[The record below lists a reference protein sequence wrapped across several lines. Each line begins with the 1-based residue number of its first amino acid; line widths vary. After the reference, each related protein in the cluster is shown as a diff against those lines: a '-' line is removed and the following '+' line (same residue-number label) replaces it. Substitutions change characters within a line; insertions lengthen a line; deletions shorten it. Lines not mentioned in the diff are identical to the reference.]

1 MPQPL
6 IAVAGHVCLDIIPTF
21 PIVPASLQELLVPGK
36 LTKVGAAVL
45 STGGAVSNTGL
56 ALHRLGT
63 PVMLLGK
70 IGNDLFGEAV
80 LSIFR
85 RHHPALT
92 EEMIVSDQEAT
103 SYTIVINPPGID
115 RIFLHDPG
123 PNDTFSASDIQLDK
137 LAGVRIF
144 HFGYPPLVRQMYLN
158 GGSQL
163 VAMLRSIKALG
174 ITISLDMS
182 LPDPNS
188 EAGKVDWQTL
198 IEAVMPHVDIFSPS
212 IDELL
217 YMLDRPR
224 FVSKQPVDA
233 NLLRSLSSRLL
244 ALGAAVVMIKLGE
257 QGAYIRTTDDPVR
270 LQTMGNGVPLA
281 IENWL
286 DRELYEPC
294 FQANVA
300 GTTGAGDCTIAGL
313 LTGILKGLSIKDA
326 FTAAVAVGGC
336 SVESADATSGVPHW
350 DEVTARIKADW
361 RRHPPMIEL

>member
-1 MPQPL
+1 M
-6 IAVAGHVCLDIIPTF
+6 
-21 PIVPASLQELLVPGK
+21 PGK

-45 STGGAVSNTGL
+45 STGGAVANTGL

-85 RHHPALT
+85 RHHPPLT
-92 EEMIVSDQEAT
+92 EEMIISNQEAT
-103 SYTIVINPPGID
+103 SYTLVINPPGID

-123 PNDTFSASDIQLDK
+123 PNDTFSASDVKLDK

-144 HFGYPPLVRQMYLN
+144 HFGYPPLVRQMYLD

-163 VAMLRSIKALG
+163 VAMMHSIKALG
-174 ITISLDMS
+174 ITTSLDMS

-188 EAGKVDWQTL
+188 EAGKVDWQAL
-198 IEAVMPHVDIFSPS
+198 IEAVMPHVDIFCPS

-224 FVSKQPVDA
+224 FASKHSIDVG
-233 NLLRSLSSRLL
+233 LLRVLSERLL
-244 ALGAAVVMIKLGE
+244 SLGAAIVMIKLGE
-257 QGAYIRTTDDPVR
+257 QGAYLRTSNDLVR
-270 LQTMGNGVPLA
+270 LQALGSGAPA
-281 IENWL
+281 KIENWR

-313 LTGILKGLSIKDA
+313 LTGMLKGLSIEDT

-350 DEVTARIKADW
+350 DEVIARVNAGW
-361 RRHPPMIEL
+361 RRHPSAIEL